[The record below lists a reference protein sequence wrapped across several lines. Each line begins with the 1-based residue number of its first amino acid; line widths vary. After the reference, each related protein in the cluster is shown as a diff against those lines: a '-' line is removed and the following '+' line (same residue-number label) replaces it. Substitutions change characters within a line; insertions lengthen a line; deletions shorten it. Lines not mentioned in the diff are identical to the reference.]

1 MVEYFMQKPNIIAQR
16 LLKFYLVKNLS
27 YYLDEFNFFGDFFI
41 FKSRLEFFLTIGRF
55 TSKILKYVS
64 LKLKFSKSSLAKLNG
79 KAKVIISTTNKRKVK
94 KL

>member
-79 KAKVIISTTNKRKVK
+79 KAKVIISTTNKMKVK